1 MRLLKLRIENINSL
15 KGVHEI
21 DFTDAAY
28 RSSGIFAI
36 TGPTGSGKTSILDA
50 VTLALFGET
59 PRMRARTT
67 TAKKTDGTCM
77 VMTKNSTRCSA
88 TALFECRGVFW
99 RSTWSSRYRNKGR
112 GTLVEE
118 VELARLPD
126 AQAAEGEVV
135 ATKKTAWE
143 SEMKRLLGLDFNA
156 FTRSALLAQGAFAE
170 LLRAK
175 GDERAQILENITGT
189 GIYARIGRMVYERAG
204 AERAAVE
211 RLVAQLESAAPLTEE
226 ERAAL
231 DKEAQAADAAAAEAQ
246 RARTEAEAD
255 FAWMKNVL
263 EARGRD
269 ERARRGLDEVKKEAP
284 MVERLRLEVDRA
296 VKAAAPA
303 QKRRERDVAR
313 DDEAKHRTVCALE
326 EAAAKAAGEKLA
338 AAEKN
343 ALEAAAAEEAARAQ
357 RTAALPEFEKM
368 EAADRRI
375 EVLAA
380 SAKMAADARRQAEE
394 EGRRRGAELARA
406 EKTAADAGAALAARK
421 SELAA
426 HAGDEALPERIA
438 ALEELARQ
446 MRRAAANAAA
456 AVREV
461 AVVEKDGA
469 ALKATKAKADQELDA
484 AEKARA
490 AAESAQAQ
498 AERAQKIA
506 AAGTSVE
513 RQIAQTREL
522 AGRLWAAEWL
532 LECLECLQAL
542 AGETGAGA
550 QSAAAR
556 LTARV
561 DRLKG
566 LYAELHGTVDAA
578 LLERFRS
585 ALGEVEAWSVS
596 AGRAAKALD
605 DANRALTA
613 AERNAGGKRTA
624 AADAEGRLN
633 TQRGLWQRAKKQS
646 VQLEGEWNEA
656 RRALIDAVAPFVP
669 EGAAPGTDAELLD
682 LLTDLRAR
690 ADKRVAAV
698 LEIQKSEKALE
709 GLRARMEAAKTALAA
724 ADESARR
731 AKEKDKAAMTAL
743 AEARSERARE
753 WGARDAKSERAT
765 LDRALE
771 AAALLRRQADAGA
784 AEFAKAKESHA
795 AKAEAEK
802 KAADDFARRMTD
814 AAEAF
819 TALLAAA
826 GFSSEDEVL
835 AAERPAEFIAS
846 GRSRLSAHERALA
859 AAEREVEGTADVL
872 AKLLEAPRRDA
883 PVEELDAAAQKAR
896 AEADAAA
903 ERKGALAARRE
914 ADDERRRQ
922 SAEARVELERRCI
935 AADRWGRLSALIGS
949 ADGKRFRKAAQR
961 LTFALLLEQA
971 NAVLGQMGS
980 RYELIASGDEGLD
993 LAVRD
998 QLMAGIERTSFN
1010 LSGGETFMVSLALAL
1025 ALSRI
1030 STKRMRVDTL
1040 FLDEGFGS
1048 LDPQSLER
1056 ALTAL
1061 EMLQQSSGKLIGLI
1075 SHVGPVRERIP
1086 VRIEVHPRGVS
1097 GTSDLTGPGVRR
1109 IAEA

>member
-28 RSSGIFAI
+28 RGSGIFAI

-50 VTLALFGET
+50 VTLALYGKT

-67 TAKKTDGTCM
+67 TAKKTDGSCM
-77 VMTKNSTRCSA
+77 VMTKNTTRCSA
-88 TALFECRGVFW
+88 TALFECRGAFW
-99 RSTWSSRYRNKGR
+99 RSTWSSRYCNKGR
-112 GTLVEE
+112 GALVEE
-118 VELARLPD
+118 VELARLPGAD
-126 AQAAEGEVV
+126 AAEGEVI
-135 ATKKTAWE
+135 ATKKTAWD

-189 GIYARIGRMVYERAG
+189 GIYARIGKMVYERAG

-211 RLVAQLESAAPLTEE
+211 LLVAQLESAAPLPDEA
-226 ERAAL
+226 RAAL
-231 DKEAQAADAAAAEAQ
+231 DRESQAADAAALEAQ

-255 FAWMKNVL
+255 LAWAKNVL

-269 ERARRGLDEVKKEAP
+269 ERAKRDLAEVRNESA

-296 VKAAAPA
+296 GKAAEPA
-303 QKRRERDVAR
+303 QKRGERDLAR
-313 DDEAKHRTVCALE
+313 ADEAKHRAVFAAE
-326 EAAAKAAGEKLA
+326 EAARKAAVEKLA
-338 AAEKN
+338 AAEKS
-343 ALEAAAAEEAARAQ
+343 AAEAAAAEEDARAKCA
-357 RTAALPEFEKM
+357 AALPEFEKM

-380 SAKMAADARRQAEE
+380 SAKMAADARRQAVEE
-394 EGRRRGAELARA
+394 KNRQESELKRA
-406 EKTAADAGAALAARK
+406 EQAAADAEKALGARK
-421 SELAA
+421 TELAA
-426 HAGDEALPERIA
+426 HAGDEALPERLA

-446 MRRAAANAAA
+446 MRRAAANAADA
-456 AVREV
+456 AREV
-461 AVVEKDGA
+461 AAVAKEGA
-469 ALKATKAKADQELDA
+469 ALKAADAKAAAELAA
-484 AEKARA
+484 AEKALA
-490 AAESAQAQ
+490 AAAAAQTE

-532 LECLECLQAL
+532 LECLECLSAL
-542 AGETGAGA
+542 SGETGAGA
-550 QSAAAR
+550 QAAAAR

-561 DRLKG
+561 ERLKG

-578 LLERFRS
+578 LLERFRG
-585 ALGEVEAWSVS
+585 ALSEVEAWSVS

-613 AERNAGGKRTA
+613 AERGAGAKRTA
-624 AADAEGRLN
+624 AADAVGRLN

-646 VQLEGEWNEA
+646 LQLEGEWAEA
-656 RRALIDAVAPFVP
+656 RRVLAEAVTPFVAAGTVP
-669 EGAAPGTDAELLD
+669 ETDAGLLG
-682 LLTDLRAR
+682 LLADLRTR
-690 ADKRVAAV
+690 AGNRAAAV
-698 LEIQKSEKALE
+698 LEIQKAEKALE
-709 GLRARMEAAKTALAA
+709 GLRARTEAAKTALTAA
-724 ADESARR
+724 GESARR
-731 AKEKDKAAMTAL
+731 AEEKDAAAMKEL
-743 AEARSERARE
+743 AAAREERARN
-753 WGARDAKSERAT
+753 WGARNAKSERAA

-771 AAALLRRQADAGA
+771 VAALVRRKADAGA
-784 AEFAKAKESHA
+784 AELAQAKESHA
-795 AKAEAEK
+795 ARAGAEK
-802 KAADDFARRMTD
+802 KAADDFARRMTE
-814 AAEAF
+814 AAQAL

-826 GFSSEDEVL
+826 GFANEDEL
-835 AAERPAEFIAS
+835 RAAERPAEFIAS
-846 GRSRLSAHERALA
+846 GRSRISAHEKSLA
-859 AAEREVEGTADVL
+859 AAERASEGTAGVL
-872 AKLLEAPRRDA
+872 AKLMEAPRRDA
-883 PVEELDAAAQKAR
+883 PVEDLDAAARKAR
-896 AEADAAA
+896 ADADAAA

-914 ADDERRRQ
+914 ADDERRRR
-922 SAEARVELERRCI
+922 SAETRVELERRR
-935 AADRWGRLSALIGS
+935 ASADRWGRLSALIGS
-949 ADGKRFRKAAQR
+949 KDGKRFRKAAQR

-971 NAVLGQMGS
+971 NGVLSQMGS

-1086 VRIEVHPRGVS
+1086 VRIEVRPRGVS
-1097 GTSDLTGPGVRR
+1097 GSSDLTGPGVRR

>member
-28 RSSGIFAI
+28 RGSGIFAI

-50 VTLALFGET
+50 VTLALYGET
-59 PRMRARTT
+59 PRMKARTS
-67 TAKKTDGTCM
+67 TAKKTDGSCM
-77 VMTKNSTRCSA
+77 VMTKNATRCSA
-88 TALFECRGVFW
+88 TALFECRGSFW

-112 GTLVEE
+112 GALVTE
-118 VELARLPD
+118 VELARLSGPED
-126 AQAAEGEVV
+126 GEGEVI
-135 ATKKTAWE
+135 ATKLTAWE
-143 SEMKRLLGLDFNA
+143 SEMQRLLGLDFTA

-211 RLVAQLESAAPLTEE
+211 VLVAQLESAAPLSDE

-231 DKEAQAADAAAAEAQ
+231 EQETLAADRAALEAQ

-255 FAWMKNVL
+255 LAWAKNVL

-269 ERARRGLDEVKKEAP
+269 ERAKRGLDEVKKEAA
-284 MVERLRLEVDRA
+284 MVEGLRLEVDRA
-296 VKAAAPA
+296 GKAAAPA
-303 QKRRERDVAR
+303 QKRSERDAAKA
-313 DDEAKHRTVCALE
+313 DEAGHRAAFAAE
-326 EAAAKAAGEKLA
+326 DAAAKTAGEELA
-338 AAEKN
+338 AAQKR
-343 ALEAAAAEEAARAQ
+343 AVDAAAAEETARAK
-357 RTAALPEFEKM
+357 RTEALPDFEKM

-380 SAKMAADARRQAEE
+380 SAKMAADVRRHAEE
-394 EGRRRGAELARA
+394 EQRRRATELARA
-406 EKTAADAGAALAARK
+406 HQAAADAEGALAARK
-421 SELAA
+421 AELAA
-426 HAGDEALPERIA
+426 NAGDEALPNRMA

-446 MRRAAANAAA
+446 MQRAAANAADA
-456 AVREV
+456 AREV
-461 AVVEKDGA
+461 AVVAKEGA
-469 ALKATKAKADQELDA
+469 ALKAAEAKAAGELA
-484 AEKARA
+484 AVEKALA
-490 AAESAQAQ
+490 AATAAQCE

-532 LECLECLQAL
+532 LECLECLRAL
-542 AGETGAGA
+542 SGETGAGA
-550 QSAAAR
+550 QAAAAR

-566 LYAELHGTVDAA
+566 LYAELHGSVDAA
-578 LLERFRS
+578 LLERFRG
-585 ALGEVEAWSVS
+585 ALDEVERWSVS

-613 AERNAGGKRTA
+613 AERSAGAKRTA
-624 AADAEGRLN
+624 AADATGRLN

-646 VQLEGEWNEA
+646 MQLEGEWTQA
-656 RRALIDAVAPFVP
+656 RRALVEAVTPFVAPGSAP
-669 EGAAPGTDAELLD
+669 ETDAELLE
-682 LLTDLRAR
+682 LIADLRTR
-690 ADKRVAAV
+690 ADKRAAAV

-709 GLRARMEAAKTALAA
+709 GLRARTEAAKTALAA
-724 ADESARR
+724 ADDSERR
-731 AKEKDKAAMTAL
+731 AKEKDEAAMTDL
-743 AEARSERARE
+743 AAARSDRARV
-753 WGARDAKSERAT
+753 WGARDAKTERAA
-765 LDRALE
+765 LDRAVE
-771 AAALLRRQADAGA
+771 AAALLRRKADAGA
-784 AEFAKAKESHA
+784 AELAKAKESHA

-802 KAADDFARRMTD
+802 KAADDFARRMIE
-814 AAEAF
+814 AEQAF

-826 GFSSEDEVL
+826 GFANEDEL
-835 AAERPAEFIAS
+835 RAAERPAEFIVS
-846 GRSRLSAHERALA
+846 SRSRISAHEKTLA
-859 AAEREVEGTADVL
+859 AAEREAEGTAGVL
-872 AKLLEAPRRDA
+872 AKLLAAPRRDA
-883 PVEELDAAAQKAR
+883 PVEDLEAAAQKAR
-896 AEADAAA
+896 ADADAAA
-903 ERKGALAARRE
+903 ERKGAFAARRE
-914 ADDERRRQ
+914 VDDERRRR
-922 SAEARVELERRCI
+922 SAQARVELERRR
-935 AADRWGRLSALIGS
+935 AAAERWGRLSALIGS
-949 ADGKRFRKAAQR
+949 ADGRRFRRAAQR

-971 NAVLGQMGS
+971 NAVLSQMGS
-980 RYELIASGDEGLD
+980 RYALIASGEEGLD

-1056 ALTAL
+1056 ALNAL

-1086 VRIEVHPRGVS
+1086 VRIEVRPRGVS
-1097 GTSDLTGPGVRR
+1097 GSSDLSGPGVRR
-1109 IAEA
+1109 IDAA